1 MPPAPGMPLPGMAMP
16 GMPMPGMP
24 QMTGMPPM
32 PMPPFVPPPP
42 RRGGRWVLILVLLLA
57 LVGSVVV
64 NLVLFG
70 VIVVG
75 AAAEVRQTVISGEGS
90 DKVAVVGIDQLIDDE
105 SAQAFET
112 VLKEVEKDSAVKAL
126 VVEIDTPGGSATSSD
141 EMYHRLDRFKNTK
154 HVPVVIAM
162 RGMATS
168 GGYYVSVAGDYLF
181 AEPGCLTGNIG
192 VLFPRFNVSQM
203 IGKWG
208 ISETTLTATT
218 SGHSYKNAGS
228 MFQPPNP
235 EDEKYLQGLVDGV
248 FAQFKAVVVAGRKG
262 KLADTQGD
270 VFSGKA
276 FMADEALARGLIDK
290 IGYPNE
296 AYDYAAHLAGLTT
309 RSIVRYAPNPNLLQL
324 LTAQSNLPTAQTKAS
339 ANAMTIDGVSVD
351 ARTAQELLCARP
363 LLLWRGN

>member
-1 MPPAPGMPLPGMAMP
+1 M
-16 GMPMPGMP
+16 
-24 QMTGMPPM
+24 PM
-32 PMPPFVPPPP
+32 PMPPFAPPPP

-57 LVGSVVV
+57 LIGSVVV
-64 NLVLFG
+64 NLVLIG
-70 VIVVG
+70 VMAVG

-141 EMYHRLDRFKNTK
+141 EMYHRLEQFRNSK

-168 GGYYVSVAGDYLF
+168 GGYYVSVAGDYLY

-208 ISETTLTATT
+208 VSETTLTATT
-218 SGHSYKNAGS
+218 AGHSYKNAGS

-248 FAQFKAVVVAGRKG
+248 FAQFKAVVQAGRKG
-262 KLADTQGD
+262 KLADTEGD

-276 FMADEALARGLIDK
+276 FTADEALARGLIDK

-296 AYDYAAHLAGLTT
+296 AYEYAAHP
-309 RSIVRYAPNPNLLQL
+309 IVRFAKRS
-324 LTAQSNLPTAQTKAS
+324 AAAS
-339 ANAMTIDGVSVD
+339 APPGCSGGGKNDATFGAADEGMRRAGRTVRTIGIV
-351 ARTAQELLCARP
+351 
-363 LLLWRGN
+363 G